1 MLVTQE
7 VTEVIKKFSMSKSNS
22 RISTDKY
29 TLAKYH
35 SGKRPHLDFWVWNE
49 NTGKKERKQKFCPSN
64 IIDDRAKRIWAKE
77 NKAIIDSL
85 LKEGYVIAKEEIKSS
100 EPNSIENL
108 LLIDAVKYGA
118 KLKIAATKEP
128 KTQSGYRSE
137 CNVFFE
143 FLEFEEKTEM
153 YLSAFTQKHVY
164 LYLDYLLLEREL
176 SNTTVNNHKSTLR
189 AIFEALVKR
198 EIIKKNP
205 CSEIPA
211 LPEDVGG
218 NIAFPDTKRDVLLE
232 YIEKKDKQLY
242 LFIRIIYYTYMRPK
256 EIRLLQ
262 VKHID
267 FINRKI
273 YVPEENSKN
282 NKGQYVTIP
291 TALLNLFFERK
302 VNELKDDDF
311 VFQKNKKLLPINE
324 MYNRH
329 RNVLFK
335 HNLLGEHTMYSWK
348 HTGVCSAY
356 RAGIDI
362 KSLQR
367 QLRHSSVA
375 QTEVYLKSLG
385 LEENKAFFDFV

>member
-7 VTEVIKKFSMSKSNS
+7 VTEVIKKFSMSKSDS

-64 IIDDRAKRIWAKE
+64 IIDDRAKRLWAKE

-218 NIAFPDTKRDVLLE
+218 NIAFPEAKRDTLLE

-242 LFIRIIYYTYMRPK
+242 LFIR
-256 EIRLLQ
+256 L
-262 VKHID
+262 
-267 FINRKI
+267 
-273 YVPEENSKN
+273 
-282 NKGQYVTIP
+282 NKQT
-291 TALLNLFFERK
+291 LFE
-302 VNELKDDDF
+302 
-311 VFQKNKKLLPINE
+311 
-324 MYNRH
+324 
-329 RNVLFK
+329 
-335 HNLLGEHTMYSWK
+335 
-348 HTGVCSAY
+348 SA
-356 RAGIDI
+356 I
-362 KSLQR
+362 Q
-367 QLRHSSVA
+367 SSC
-375 QTEVYLKSLG
+375 K
-385 LEENKAFFDFV
+385 